1 MNLIFCSFLSH
12 VRVAAIYYLLDLF
25 QITDLL
31 RIVLLNMSL
40 TECASK
46 AARLHSYL
54 RERGRLKIGVS
65 LFKIVS
71 PQEFSS
77 RKKLSLW
84 NPVLRESWSGSTWHW
99 EKAAKKARDEG
110 RSEVSV
116 IITTLNNIRIKSM
129 PEALRVWTLV
139 GSCRV

>member
-77 RKKLSLW
+77 CK
-84 NPVLRESWSGSTWHW
+84 
-99 EKAAKKARDEG
+99 
-110 RSEVSV
+110 
-116 IITTLNNIRIKSM
+116 
-129 PEALRVWTLV
+129 
-139 GSCRV
+139 SCRCGILFLENLGQDPHGTGRRLQRKQETKADLRSQ